1 MRILVVEDEQDLNRI
16 LAKTLTA
23 EGYSVDTCF
32 DGVEALDY
40 LEGAEYDAIV
50 LDVMMPRMDGFSLL
64 AQMRES
70 GNETPV
76 IFLTA
81 KDSVPDRVRGLDA
94 GADDYLVKP
103 FSFDEL
109 LARLR
114 VVMRKR
120 GGSATNV
127 FTVADLTVDTASH
140 HVTRGGRTIALSAKE
155 FALLEYMIRNR
166 GVVLSRERIENHL
179 WNYDYSGG
187 SNVVDVY
194 MSYLRRKID
203 ADYPTKLIHTVW
215 ASAGSCGRKHETSV
229 TKAAHHRLVRAHDV
243 CHRGAGA
250 RVPARRQRHGRHERP
265 RGAPRAHGRAQ
276 RQPRQVQ

>member
-16 LAKTLTA
+16 LAKTFKA
-23 EGYSVDTCF
+23 EGYSVDSCF
-32 DGVEALDY
+32 DGVEAL
-40 LEGAEYDAIV
+40 
-50 LDVMMPRMDGFSLL
+50 
-64 AQMRES
+64 
-70 GNETPV
+70 
-76 IFLTA
+76 
-81 KDSVPDRVRGLDA
+81 
-94 GADDYLVKP
+94 DYLVKP

-114 VVMRKR
+114 VITRKH

-140 HVTRGGRTIALSAKE
+140 HVARGGRTISLSAKE

-194 MSYLRRKID
+194 VSYLRRKID

-215 ASAGSCGRKHETSV
+215 GVGWVLREEV
-229 TKAAHHRLVRAHDV
+229 
-243 CHRGAGA
+243 
-250 RVPARRQRHGRHERP
+250 
-265 RGAPRAHGRAQ
+265 
-276 RQPRQVQ
+276 

>member
-23 EGYSVDTCF
+23 EGYSVDACF

-40 LEGAEYDAIV
+40 LEGAEYDAVV

-64 AQMRES
+64 TQMRES
-70 GNETPV
+70 GSETPV

-114 VVMRKR
+114 VITRKR

-155 FALLEYMIRNR
+155 FALLEYMICNR

-194 MSYLRRKID
+194 VSYLRRKID

-215 ASAGSCGRKHETSV
+215 GVGWVLREEV
-229 TKAAHHRLVRAHDV
+229 
-243 CHRGAGA
+243 
-250 RVPARRQRHGRHERP
+250 
-265 RGAPRAHGRAQ
+265 
-276 RQPRQVQ
+276 

>member
-1 MRILVVEDEQDLNRI
+1 MRILLAEDDQRLGKLIKYMLEQNHIQVEWVTDGSDIYDYAKFTDYDILVLDWMMPGESGVDACRRLRKDGYERAILMLTARDSVED
-16 LAKTLTA
+16 
-23 EGYSVDTCF
+23 
-32 DGVEALDY
+32 
-40 LEGAEYDAIV
+40 
-50 LDVMMPRMDGFSLL
+50 
-64 AQMRES
+64 
-70 GNETPV
+70 
-76 IFLTA
+76 
-81 KDSVPDRVRGLDA
+81 RVTGLDA

-114 VVMRKR
+114 VITRKH

-140 HVTRGGRTIALSAKE
+140 HVARGGRTISLSAKE

-215 ASAGSCGRKHETSV
+215 GVGWVLREET
-229 TKAAHHRLVRAHDV
+229 
-243 CHRGAGA
+243 
-250 RVPARRQRHGRHERP
+250 
-265 RGAPRAHGRAQ
+265 
-276 RQPRQVQ
+276 

>member
-50 LDVMMPRMDGFSLL
+50 LDVMMPRMDGARSHERDKV
-64 AQMRES
+64 A
-70 GNETPV
+70 
-76 IFLTA
+76 A
-81 KDSVPDRVRGLDA
+81 LDA

-203 ADYPTKLIHTVW
+203 ADYSTKLIHTVW
-215 ASAGSCGRKHETSV
+215 GVGWVLREET
-229 TKAAHHRLVRAHDV
+229 
-243 CHRGAGA
+243 
-250 RVPARRQRHGRHERP
+250 
-265 RGAPRAHGRAQ
+265 
-276 RQPRQVQ
+276 